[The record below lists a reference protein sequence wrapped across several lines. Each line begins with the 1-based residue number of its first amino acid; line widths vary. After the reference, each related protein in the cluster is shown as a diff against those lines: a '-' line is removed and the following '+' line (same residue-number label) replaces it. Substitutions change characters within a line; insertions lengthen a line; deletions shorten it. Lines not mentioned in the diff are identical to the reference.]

1 MFWGYK
7 KAQFGMLGWDKV
19 RFKVL
24 HFLRFYNFTF
34 FIHPASFTLVRYDKV
49 LESKKVTWIQDD
61 WSISRKAVHRQTAT
75 RYFVIWWKSCIPY
88 CLYWQHPSKKVHAFQ
103 KFYVRVDN
111 ICGNKLWRN
120 AEERFYLETLS
131 WGQRSGNKN
140 KPPFNDL

>member
-1 MFWGYK
+1 MTGVFREKQYT
-7 KAQFGMLGWDKV
+7 DKLP
-19 RFKVL
+19 RGILWYDEKVV
-24 HFLRFYNFTF
+24 FLIAYIDNT
-34 FIHPASFTLVRYDKV
+34 
-49 LESKKVTWIQDD
+49 
-61 WSISRKAVHRQTAT
+61 
-75 RYFVIWWKSCIPY
+75 
-88 CLYWQHPSKKVHAFQ
+88 SKKVHAFQ